1 MKLYEKLNIKR
12 DLFGGLSAGIVTL
25 PIALAYGVSSG
36 LGPMAGMSTAIVLG
50 FLGAILGG
58 TRTQISCPVGAMT
71 VAAAAIIA
79 YEVELAGSVEAAM
92 PFIMLTFILT
102 GFIQFLMGVFKLGT
116 FIRYMPHSV
125 VSGFMSGIGIII
137 IILQFKDVF
146 GVYDAEGFGITD
158 TVLNLGYFIQN
169 MNVVSFIIALS
180 TVLIIYLFPLV
191 SKKLPSSLLALI
203 LVTTA
208 CFMFDFEVAKI
219 GEVSFHF
226 TNIDL
231 EFLTHITNYDL
242 LWNSI
247 LSALSLAFLGAI
259 NTLLTSVIADKMT
272 DTKHDSNM
280 ELVGQGVGNFCSA
293 LLGGFPGSGATA
305 CTVVNIQAGGRNK
318 ISGVICALFLAFVLF
333 FGGSITALIPNAVLA
348 GVLVYVGI
356 VLIDTE
362 ALKKFK
368 FMPTSDLV
376 ILLLVLFLTVFWKLH
391 YAVVLGLVIAAF
403 YFMKNMADVVETS
416 SNKNKVDRIT
426 DLVIDTFDDAKE
438 FKEKVFIK
446 NLAGPIFFGFSSRFV
461 AFISHLSANVE
472 VVVFNMSLVP
482 FMDHSGVRTFQ
493 EIIAV
498 LNRKNV
504 NVYFSEV
511 SDRNL
516 EMLMGYGLLP
526 TEKQDQAIFSSVEE
540 CVMWLHE
547 PGRLSGDEKAVNKLY
562 IPTAFTPNGDGV
574 NDDWAFKN
582 IDLETILSVDIIN
595 SESHVVFSSSGYQKA
610 WDGKYKGKLVSPG
623 VYKYT
628 INRSNEAPIEGVV
641 HVFR

>member
-1 MKLYEKLNIKR
+1 MLIKRSNIKG
-12 DLFGGLSAGIVTL
+12 DIFGGLSAGVVTL

-36 LGPMAGMSTAIVLG
+36 MGAMSGMCTAIILG
-50 FLGAILGG
+50 LFGAILGG
-58 TRTQISCPVGAMT
+58 TKTQISGPAGAMT

-79 YEVELAGSVEAAM
+79 YEIELAGSIKEAM
-92 PFIMLTFILT
+92 PFIMLTFVLT
-102 GFIQFLMGVFKLGT
+102 GVIQFLMGVSKLGT

-125 VSGFMSGIGIII
+125 VSGFMSGIGLIIV
-137 IILQFKDVF
+137 ILQFKDVF
-146 GVYDAEGFGITD
+146 GVYDFNEAGIANTFFGI
-158 TVLNLGYFIQN
+158 GYFIKN
-169 MNVVSFIIALS
+169 MNVTSFLISLS
-180 TVLIIYLFPLV
+180 TVLIIYLFPLI
-191 SKKLPSSLLALI
+191 SKKLPSSLIALI
-203 LVTTA
+203 IVTA
-208 CFMFDFEVAKI
+208 VCFIFDFDVTKI
-219 GEVSFHF
+219 GKVTFHF
-226 TNIDL
+226 TEIDL
-231 EFLTHITNYDL
+231 EFLSHITNYDL

-259 NTLLTSVIADKMT
+259 NTLLTSMIADNMT
-272 DTKHDSNM
+272 NTKHNSNM

-305 CTVVNIQAGGRNK
+305 CTVVNIQAGARNK

-333 FGGSITALIPNAVLA
+333 FGGKVTAIIPNAVLA

-356 VLIDTE
+356 TLIDTE

-368 FMPTSDLV
+368 YMPKSDLV

-391 YAVVLGLVIAAF
+391 YAVVLGLIIAAF
-403 YFMKNMADVVETS
+403 YFMKSMADVVEVG

-426 DLVIDTFDDAKE
+426 DLIIDTFDDVNQ

-446 NLAGPIFFGFSSRFV
+446 NLAGPIFFGFSSRFIS
-461 AFISHLSANVE
+461 FISHLSDNVE

-504 NVYFSEV
+504 SVYFSEV
-511 SDRNL
+511 SYRNL
-516 EMLMGYGLLP
+516 EMLKGYDLIS
-526 TEKQDQAIFSSVEE
+526 EDNQEQVIFSSVEE
-540 CVMWLHE
+540 CVMWLNE
-547 PGRLSGDEKAVNKLY
+547 PGRLSGKESVKGQVY

-574 NDDWAFKN
+574 NDYWTFKN
-582 IDLETILSVDIIN
+582 IDLSTIEFVQIFN
-595 SESHVVFSSSGYQKA
+595 SEHQTVFSSKGYQNP
-610 WDGKYKGKLVSPG
+610 WDGKCKGKLVTAG

-628 INRSNEAPIEGVV
+628 IKISSKDSFNGVV
-641 HVFR
+641 HLFR